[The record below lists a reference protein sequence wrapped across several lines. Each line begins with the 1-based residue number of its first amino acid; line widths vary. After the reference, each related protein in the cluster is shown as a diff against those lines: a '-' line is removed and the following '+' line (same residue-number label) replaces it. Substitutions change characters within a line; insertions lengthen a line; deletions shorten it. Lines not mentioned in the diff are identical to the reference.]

1 MSHRP
6 APIAILD
13 EPAVQQRLRYQDLI
27 PAIARALAD
36 LSAGKV
42 VQPVRVVLPIAAHHG
57 FFGVMPAYAGT
68 LGAKL
73 VTFYPQNVG
82 IHTHHALIVMFK
94 AETGEPL
101 AVLDGRLITEMRTA
115 AASAVAT
122 QRLARPDAAVLG
134 ILGSG
139 VQATSH
145 LAALRHI
152 RSFREVRVWS
162 PRNAPAFAE
171 RHGVKAVS
179 SAADA
184 VRGADVVV
192 VVVSATTPVLRGSW
206 LSPGAHVNAIGA
218 TRPDWR
224 ELDDDLV
231 TTARV
236 FVDSREAALRES
248 GDVIAAGRAGGEV
261 TEIGAVIAGVA
272 PGRRNDQEITL
283 FKSVGVAVEDVVA
296 AALVLGAGSGEQ
308 GAG

>member
-1 MSHRP
+1 MTH
-6 APIAILD
+6 IDFLD

-27 PAIARALAD
+27 PTIADALAA
-36 LSAGKV
+36 LSSGKV
-42 VQPVRVVLPIAAHHG
+42 VQPVRTVVPIAPHHG
-57 FFGVMPAYAGT
+57 FFAVMPAYTGA

-73 VTFYPQNVG
+73 VTFYPENVG
-82 IHTHHALIVMFK
+82 VHTHHAVIVMLK
-94 AETGEPL
+94 PETGEPL
-101 AVLDGRLITEMRTA
+101 AVMDGRLITEMRTA

-122 QRLARPDAAVLG
+122 RLLARKDASVLG

-139 VQATSH
+139 VQAKSH
-145 LAALRHI
+145 LAALRHV
-152 RSFREVRVWS
+152 RSFKEVRVWS

-171 RHGVKAVS
+171 QHGVKDVA

-192 VVVSATTPVLRGSW
+192 VAVSATTPVLRGTW
-206 LSPGAHVNAIGA
+206 LAPGTHVNAIGA
-218 TRPDWR
+218 TRPNWR

-248 GDVIAAGRAGGEV
+248 GDVIAARSEL
-261 TEIGAVIAGVA
+261 TEIGAVVAGVA

-283 FKSVGVAVEDVVA
+283 FKSVGVAVEDVAA
-296 AALVLGAGSGEQ
+296 AALVLGARGSGL
-308 GAG
+308 GTR